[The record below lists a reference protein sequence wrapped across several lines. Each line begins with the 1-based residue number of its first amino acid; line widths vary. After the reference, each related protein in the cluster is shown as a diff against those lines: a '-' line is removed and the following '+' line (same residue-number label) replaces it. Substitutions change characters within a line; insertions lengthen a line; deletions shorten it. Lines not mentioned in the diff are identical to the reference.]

1 VELFEQIRREHE
13 FGGSSIRAVA
23 LKFGVH
29 RRMVRQALA
38 SAVPPERGYKPRAC
52 PRLGPVMPFIDAI
65 LTADLSAPRKQR
77 HTAARIYKRLQ
88 AERPDWLVGHSRVR
102 EYVSFRKRQLG
113 MTKQEVFI
121 PQSYPP
127 AAEAQCDWYEAY
139 ADLGGERIKLQVFAM
154 RSMFSGAS
162 FHRAYPRAT
171 QQAFLEA
178 HELAFAR
185 FGGVF
190 HTLRYDNLTS
200 AVRRILRG
208 YHREEAERFIA
219 FRSHWRFAA
228 SFCTPG
234 EGHEKGGVEGEVGYF
249 RRNHW
254 VPVPN
259 AKNLA
264 ELNELLSFAAIED
277 EQRTIH
283 GRTETVA
290 HALAA
295 ERERLLPLAAESFD
309 LADASFPVVDR
320 QRCVLVKTSA
330 YSTPLHPGTEAVVR
344 TYSTYVEI
352 WARGKCVARHERC
365 YRKRQ
370 QVLDLEHYLDVLE
383 RKPGALAGSTPLAQ
397 WRAQGR
403 WPKSY
408 DQLWQRMIERSGR
421 QTGTREMISLL
432 HLGGRT
438 GRDQLTRA
446 ITQAVELGCADAAAV
461 RYLLTAAE
469 PTRPK
474 PDAIELGSLARYERP
489 LPSLL
494 AYDHLLGT
502 EVAR

>member
-1 VELFEQIRREHE
+1 
-13 FGGSSIRAVA
+13 
-23 LKFGVH
+23 
-29 RRMVRQALA
+29 
-38 SAVPPERGYKPRAC
+38 
-52 PRLGPVMPFIDAI
+52 
-65 LTADLSAPRKQR
+65 
-77 HTAARIYKRLQ
+77 
-88 AERPDWLVGHSRVR
+88 
-102 EYVSFRKRQLG
+102 

-127 AAEAQCDWYEAY
+127 AAEAQCDWYEAF

-178 HELAFAR
+178 HELAFVR

-264 ELNELLSFAAIED
+264 ELNELPSFAAIED

-352 WARGKCVARHERC
+352 CPTTPSVIFSPQQRVSGCWTLINCGSVSLPTSV
-365 YRKRQ
+365 RKRSAPKDS
-370 QVLDLEHYLDVLE
+370 DL
-383 RKPGALAGSTPLAQ
+383 RKHRDSCSVRVIPGALT
-397 WRAQGR
+397 
-403 WPKSY
+403 
-408 DQLWQRMIERSGR
+408 
-421 QTGTREMISLL
+421 ISL
-432 HLGGRT
+432 RS
-438 GRDQLTRA
+438 D
-446 ITQAVELGCADAAAV
+446 
-461 RYLLTAAE
+461 
-469 PTRPK
+469 TRPLEIS
-474 PDAIELGSLARYERP
+474 IEG
-489 LPSLL
+489 
-494 AYDHLLGT
+494 
-502 EVAR
+502 